1 MEESFSVGGSG
12 TNGVVKLILETDSS
26 ISLWNV
32 YDSQKLEFGIF
43 EYTIFI
49 FFLLLYTYILFYLEK
64 KYYDENSSC
73 ISITE
78 IDQLHDFVIFANY

>member
-32 YDSQKLEFGIF
+32 YDSLKLEFGIF
-43 EYTIFI
+43 DIQFS
-49 FFLLLYTYILFYLEK
+49 FFFCYLHLILFGK
-64 KYYDENSSC
+64 K
-73 ISITE
+73 I
-78 IDQLHDFVIFANY
+78 LR

>member
-32 YDSQKLEFGIF
+32 YSLKLEFGIF

-64 KYYDENSSC
+64 KYYDENSS

>member
-1 MEESFSVGGSG
+1 MEESFSVGGSS

-49 FFLLLYTYILFYLEK
+49 FFFCYFILTSYFIWK
-64 KYYDENSSC
+64 KN
-73 ISITE
+73 ITMK
-78 IDQLHDFVIFANY
+78 ILRVFP

>member
-32 YDSQKLEFGIF
+32 YDSLKLEFGIF

-49 FFLLLYTYILFYLEK
+49 FFFFYFILTSYFIWKKNITMKILLFP
-64 KYYDENSSC
+64 
-73 ISITE
+73 
-78 IDQLHDFVIFANY
+78 

>member
-32 YDSQKLEFGIF
+32 YDSLKLEFGIF
-43 EYTIFI
+43 DIQFSFFFCYFI
-49 FFLLLYTYILFYLEK
+49 LTSYFIWKKNITMKILRVFP
-64 KYYDENSSC
+64 
-73 ISITE
+73 
-78 IDQLHDFVIFANY
+78 

>member
-32 YDSQKLEFGIF
+32 YSLKLEFGIF

-49 FFLLLYTYILFYLEK
+49 FFFVTLYLHLILFGK
-64 KYYDENSSC
+64 K
-73 ISITE
+73 I
-78 IDQLHDFVIFANY
+78 LR

>member
-26 ISLWNV
+26 ISLWNM

-49 FFLLLYTYILFYLEK
+49 FFFVTLYLHLILFGK
-64 KYYDENSSC
+64 K
-73 ISITE
+73 I
-78 IDQLHDFVIFANY
+78 LR